1 MVMTA
6 LTDEETQ
13 KKGMVLVGHNMG
25 HKSATD
31 RTPVRAIMRMR
42 QVLPMRVVTLH
53 YCHDNA
59 KARPIM
65 YLAAFLSGAY
75 GRVRF
80 RPQYGSPSEVRF
92 KLSTFG
98 IPIDTLPI
106 TEEGECKLK
115 PHKQWVQR
123 RRKEEKAAAADGMQ
137 RVVVPSRFDVLFV
150 SSYLEHILIT
160 VRSILSCKD
169 FRLIIWLLFV
179 SFYTIIQG
187 RGKPIQEHPGNLKY
201 HQILESCR
209 DRYDA
214 AKKFEKMEISDFV
227 VQIVKGY
234 SGRFLKQD
242 SAGWLVATVEEAR
255 EKVSHAFRT
264 RRSAS
269 KASTTSSGSTVRRR
283 VEESPEAPLSA
294 PIVDL
299 NAVEVGGGKRLRV

>member
-150 SSYLEHILIT
+150 STKFSLLSDQYCDVRFASNYLSL
-160 VRSILSCKD
+160 VC
-169 FRLIIWLLFV
+169 
-179 SFYTIIQG
+179 
-187 RGKPIQEHPGNLKY
+187 
-201 HQILESCR
+201 
-209 DRYDA
+209 
-214 AKKFEKMEISDFV
+214 ISLYRHTGPR
-227 VQIVKGY
+227 QTNPRAPWK
-234 SGRFLKQD
+234 S
-242 SAGWLVATVEEAR
+242 
-255 EKVSHAFRT
+255 KVSSDT
-264 RRSAS
+264 RVMPRQ
-269 KASTTSSGSTVRRR
+269 VRRC
-283 VEESPEAPLSA
+283 
-294 PIVDL
+294 
-299 NAVEVGGGKRLRV
+299 